1 MTASSLSLLLRA
13 RTGERGRN
21 VSYHRFVVTFEI
33 TVVAPG
39 AGSEPAS
46 PADPAMT
53 QDITNSIKRVKTKKN
68 NKEYTVEQV
77 KKVG

>member
-1 MTASSLSLLLRA
+1 LTASSLSVCYAPR
-13 RTGERGRN
+13 RGERGKD
-21 VSYHRFVVTFEI
+21 VSFHRFVVTFEI

-46 PADPAMT
+46 PADPAMA
-53 QDITNSIKRVKTKKN
+53 QDITNSIKRLKTKKN
-68 NKEYTVEQV
+68 NKEYSVEQV